1 MLTARRSGLMRV
13 ACVGNM
19 NNSFFALVRHL
30 RDRGVDADLLLT
42 NMEIDHFLPAADTYD
57 DAYRT
62 FTKQLGWGSPR
73 SLFLVSR
80 RTVLRDLSPYDAV
93 IGCGMAPAHL
103 ERIGRRLDVFAPY
116 GSDLFIVP
124 WPAPTRSPARSAA
137 RRRVAR
143 LQRNGIRRARE
154 IFLKPD
160 MYTPDRDALQA
171 LGVSYRQA
179 FHVPIYYPEY
189 DRLLSGHAPSVFRYR
204 SRFDAVRRQH
214 DVVVF
219 SPARHLWRRDVP
231 HRGAAIRESKGNDLL
246 LRGIARLAASGVDV
260 GLITFDYGA
269 DVAASRDLV
278 ERLEIGARVHWFPK
292 MPRRE
297 LVYGAHIS
305 DVGADQFPPPEH
317 GAAIGGSTLEML
329 VLRLPV
335 LGRLPYTGARWLDEA
350 GFPAPPLLNA
360 GDEHEIRDHVVAL
373 TENGEARDALAV
385 RSREWVLSELGTDAY
400 LETLNMA

>member
-1 MLTARRSGLMRV
+1 
-13 ACVGNM
+13 M

-57 DAYRT
+57 DGYRA
-62 FTKQLGWGSPR
+62 FTKQLDWGSPR
-73 SLFLVSR
+73 SLFLVPR

-103 ERIGRRLDVFAPY
+103 ERIGRPLDVFAPY
-116 GSDLFIVP
+116 GADLFIVP
-124 WPAPTRSPARSAA
+124 WPAPIRSPARSAA
-137 RRRVAR
+137 RRRIAR

-160 MYTPDRDALQA
+160 MYQPDRDALQA
-171 LGVSYRQA
+171 LDVSHRQA

-189 DRLLSGHAPSVFRYR
+189 DRLLSGNARSVFTFR
-204 SRFDAVRRQH
+204 SHFDAVRRRH

-219 SPARHLWRRDVP
+219 SPARHVWRRDVP
-231 HRGAAIRESKGNDLL
+231 HRGPAIRESKGNDLL

-269 DVAASRDLV
+269 DVAASRELV
-278 ERLEIGARVHWFPK
+278 ERLEIGDRVHWFPK

-305 DVGADQFPPPEH
+305 DIGADQFPPPEH
-317 GAAIGGSTLEML
+317 GGAIGGSTLEML

-335 LGRLPYTGARWLDEA
+335 LGRLPNTDATWLEEA
-350 GFPAPPLLNA
+350 GFAAPPLLNA
-360 GDEHEIRDHVVAL
+360 GDEHEIRDHVVAV